1 MPIGFSRGTLLVG
14 EAFPVTDGLVMWVS
28 TKEPASNPGDGN
40 LYDLS
45 STGLTFTGSSS
56 KITSTGL
63 RGGGTAYSSQ
73 TTSILNDDTHTI
85 FYYFR
90 QTGFTSGWQKI
101 FEYAPSGT
109 DRSPGVWRYSNRRS
123 WHWRYDPGNTD
134 AGMGYTGTD
143 SGGAQFSDNTDYFIG
158 VTKNGSTSRA
168 WVNRLMVAQRGVSN
182 PKRAGNAPIRLMQTG
197 ATNIY
202 CDSWFIWNRVLSDDE
217 IYKVHD
223 FVKGKY
229 YPNLESRS

>member
-28 TKEPASNPGDGN
+28 TKETASNPGDGN

-45 STGLTFTGSSS
+45 STGLTFTGNSS

-63 RGGGTAYSSQ
+63 RGGSGAYSCAS
-73 TTSILNDDTHTI
+73 TSILNDDTHTI

-90 QTGFTSGWQKI
+90 QTGFTSNWQKI
-101 FEYAPSGT
+101 FGYNPAGQ
-109 DRSPGVWRYSNRRS
+109 DRSPGVWRYANRRS
-123 WHWRYDPGNTD
+123 WHWRYNPNNSD

-143 SGGAQFSDNTDYFIG
+143 TGGAQFSDNTDYFIG
-158 VTKNGSTSRA
+158 VTKNGSVSRS
-168 WVNRLMVAQRGVSN
+168 WVNRLMVRQGSVSN
-182 PKRAGNAPIRLMQTG
+182 PKTAGNSPIYLVECA
-197 ATNIY
+197 ATDIY
-202 CDSWFIWNRVLSDDE
+202 CDSWFIWNRVLTDDE

-229 YPNLESRS
+229 YPNLESRT